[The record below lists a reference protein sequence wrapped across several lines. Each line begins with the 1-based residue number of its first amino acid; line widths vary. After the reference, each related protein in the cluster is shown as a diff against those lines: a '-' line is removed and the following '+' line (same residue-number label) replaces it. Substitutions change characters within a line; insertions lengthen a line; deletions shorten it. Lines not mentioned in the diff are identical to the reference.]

1 MRLARVRIRI
11 RRAPWRSSA
20 PLVAVLLW
28 GCSGAS
34 PAQPSGGA
42 VATIRVV
49 DETFRVRLATEDQI
63 AAARRAQ
70 AGALARIPTG
80 RIVTGTEVNAGWHWH
95 LEDVAFVEAAI
106 EACDGRPSQVE
117 QLGAAFDGGRFC
129 PWAASVISVDP

>member
-1 MRLARVRIRI
+1 MRRGRHL
-11 RRAPWRSSA
+11 SFA
-20 PLVAVLLW
+20 PLIAVLLS

-34 PAQPSGGA
+34 PTQPSGGA

-49 DETFRVRLATEDQI
+49 DETFRVKLVTQDQVD
-63 AAARRAQ
+63 AARRAS

-80 RIVTGTEVNAGWHWH
+80 RIVTGTEVNTGWRWH

-117 QLGAAFDGGRFC
+117 QLGPAFGGGRFC
-129 PWAASVISVDP
+129 PWAASVIRVDP